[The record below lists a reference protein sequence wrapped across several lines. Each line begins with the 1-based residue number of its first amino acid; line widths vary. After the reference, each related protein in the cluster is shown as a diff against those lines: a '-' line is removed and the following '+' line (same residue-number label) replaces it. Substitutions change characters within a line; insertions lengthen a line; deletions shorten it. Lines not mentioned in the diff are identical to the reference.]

1 MIISHKH
8 KFIFIK
14 TVKTAGTSLE
24 VFLSQHCGPDDVLT
38 PFAPPSRDTSRVTTK
53 DPLDPS
59 LKSCVSHSGRGLPG
73 AASSLDTSAF
83 TIICRPGLFDYAFL
97 PPSGTV
103 ISSFASNA
111 TRGIR
116 FCRITTCTLTVQAA
130 PSPSINTSPEPS
142 SRSITRVT
150 PIHPDQELWSIELFV
165 MKI

>member
-83 TIICRPGLFDYAFL
+83 TIICRDRKSTRLNSSHRCISYAVFCL
-97 PPSGTV
+97 KKKNGRRTK
-103 ISSFASNA
+103 SSP
-111 TRGIR
+111 T
-116 FCRITTCTLTVQAA
+116 
-130 PSPSINTSPEPS
+130 
-142 SRSITRVT
+142 
-150 PIHPDQELWSIELFV
+150 
-165 MKI
+165 K